1 MSKSNNTLSF
11 GGRIDQRTYWIYVS
25 TIMALKIIATIM
37 VVTKPKWDIFRHTD
51 FLLLILALIVGKR
64 LRDFGYSA
72 LWGWGALAM
81 TSLVIPLYGAIAF
94 GNGQKDFLQAIPPFV
109 GLLNS
114 AILIVFLVVVG
125 VKKGDPETNRFG
137 APENDSRSKIQ
148 I

>member
-1 MSKSNNTLSF
+1 
-11 GGRIDQRTYWIYVS
+11 
-25 TIMALKIIATIM
+25 
-37 VVTKPKWDIFRHTD
+37 
-51 FLLLILALIVGKR
+51 
-64 LRDFGYSA
+64 
-72 LWGWGALAM
+72 M